1 MPAIITNGF
10 RKYNADNFIN
20 SLKATSASPAG
31 LGNKMYLMIGK
42 ADSWAT
48 SAGTYGG
55 PEIGQYADGTYSDTI
70 IPTPTDTTVAP
81 FIHHNDMIAAKLIN
95 SSDVSHVVKR
105 TNWTSGTVYHEYD
118 HSRDDLIDRTFFVMN
133 ANYNVYKCIDN
144 NGGLASTVEPSGQGN
159 AITGPGL
166 DGYRWKFM
174 YEVQQADVLKYVTTD
189 WIPIK
194 YLPTDDDTKQWDVQQ
209 AAIDG
214 ELEHIAVSNGG
225 TGYIT
230 GDGVAQATGNTTTAI
245 NLAQSETAVNDTFIG
260 SSVYIKSG
268 LGNGQLRLITDYVNS
283 GTDRLL
289 TVTPAWD
296 ANKTPDATS
305 NYEVRPTVTVTAT
318 DQGSGGTAGTV
329 RCGTVTAGIVKSI
342 VADGGTLYRGAT
354 ATLTTTGGVGQGS
367 GCVLTPRIGPK
378 GGHGSNAIK
387 ELGGAYVMINV
398 RLEGTEDGKFDVGD
412 DFRKVVL
419 IANPIDASTGLVA
432 TGTAYDGVGTGSADN
447 ELKEDT
453 GDIIYVEYRAPITR
467 ASDQTEDVKL
477 VVEF

>member
-55 PEIGQYADGTYSDTI
+55 PEIGQYADGTYSDTV

-144 NGGLASTVEPSGQGN
+144 NGGLASTVEPTGQGN
-159 AITGPGL
+159 DITGPGL

-230 GDGVAQATGNTTTAI
+230 GDGAAQATGNTTTTI
-245 NLAQSETAVNDTFIG
+245 NLAQTETAVNDTFIG

-296 ANKTPDATS
+296 ANKTPDTTS

-329 RCGTVTAGIVKSI
+329 RCSTVTAGVVKSI
-342 VADGGTLYRGAT
+342 VATGGTLYRAAT

-367 GCVLTPRIGPK
+367 GCVLTPRISPK

-398 RLEGTEDGKFDVGD
+398 RLEGTEAGKFDVGD

-419 IANPIDASTGLVA
+419 IANPIDTSTGLVA

-453 GDIIYVEYRAPITR
+453 GDIIYVEYRAPIMR